1 MVWKL
6 LAVALALTLIVG
18 LAAIASGAGTTTD
31 PLVTLSYLE
40 NQFRPSVLSAASS
53 QTAAARTQL
62 ESNLDSRIN
71 AFRYSL
77 PTVMSSTPVSS
88 DYMSVTLAPEEVCSL
103 TAGMEVLFLEGS
115 AVANAAGLTDTSIGQ
130 TLAAGGALS
139 VNHLY
144 LVTYDCTVTATD
156 HMKML
161 VR

>member
-1 MVWKL
+1 MIWKL

-18 LAAIASGAGTTTD
+18 LAALASGAGTTAD

-40 NQFRPSVLSAASS
+40 NQFKPSVLNSASS
-53 QTAAARTQL
+53 QIAAARTQL
-62 ESNLDSRIN
+62 ETNLNSRIT

-77 PTVMSSTPVSS
+77 PTVMSGASVSS
-88 DYMSVTLAPEEVCSL
+88 EYITVTLAPEEVCSL
-103 TAGMEVLFLEGS
+103 TAGMEVLFLEGG

-130 TLAAGGALS
+130 TLASGGALS

-144 LVTYDCTVTATD
+144 LVTYDCTITATD
-156 HMKML
+156 NLKML

>member
-18 LAAIASGAGTTTD
+18 LAALASGAGTTTD

-40 NQFRPSVLSAASS
+40 NQFKSSVLSSASS
-53 QTAAARTQL
+53 QVSISRAQL
-62 ESNLDSRIN
+62 ETNLNSRIA

-77 PTVMSSTPVSS
+77 PTVMSSMPAGS
-88 DYMSVTLAPEEVCSL
+88 DYVTLTLAPEEVCSL

-130 TLAAGGALS
+130 TLASGGTLS

-144 LVTYDCTVTATD
+144 LVTYDCTITATES
-156 HMKML
+156 MKML